1 MLSFDQAVKVIKQN
15 LPNGKIQNAVLYKDL
30 FLFVVYN
37 DLPGEEEMDPFF
49 SVNKA
54 TGAFSDFSVIT
65 DGNTTEIFK
74 LFETEALL

>member
-65 DGNTTEIFK
+65 DGNITEIFK